1 MRCPLALPHHAATL
15 VLMLSVVWAGRA
27 EADLPTGT
35 RADGLRLGPNGVG
48 FELLSGIDHRRRI
61 NRDEGIRLGIA
72 VWYPAQSPA
81 AGSPTLTNMDYR
93 RLERSELPTENER
106 DALDA
111 EEVDAIV
118 GWRHVGIVALTR
130 AQAKT
135 SLETHGIAVKGAI
148 AQPGRCPVVIILGG
162 PYYLSTTAE
171 VLASHGF
178 LVAAPFRIRDQSDE
192 RDTNDFRWWVDDS
205 VGDAEWA
212 LDTLRNDARADLRSI
227 CALGHGGGGMQAM
240 LLAMRNRSITSVA
253 TIDAGN
259 FSTRSEPE
267 RLAFYSPRLMRAP
280 YLYIATETTRKSQD
294 RFADFE
300 AMKFSDRTE
309 VVLDSADVRHHDL
322 SDIGRAVTIPMRL
335 RGEAQTTVEKAFANV
350 HEMLVRFVGEH
361 SSRPRST
368 SSRLVAWLESH
379 KATDNLTVTMRPA
392 IEPAPTTRAAI
403 ESLSDST
410 LANLKDARQRDP
422 DAPLFG
428 EYSLRELVAAASMR
442 RASLAAPLAD
452 FALGLHPASAVL
464 LAQASEIAFAAG
476 DQLKAIERARACA
489 ALKPDADWQASIAV
503 GKCTALLQ
511 RLPAG
516 SPQP

>member
-1 MRCPLALPHHAATL
+1 
-15 VLMLSVVWAGRA
+15 
-27 EADLPTGT
+27 
-35 RADGLRLGPNGVG
+35 
-48 FELLSGIDHRRRI
+48 
-61 NRDEGIRLGIA
+61 
-72 VWYPAQSPA
+72 
-81 AGSPTLTNMDYR
+81 
-93 RLERSELPTENER
+93 
-106 DALDA
+106 
-111 EEVDAIV
+111 
-118 GWRHVGIVALTR
+118 
-130 AQAKT
+130 
-135 SLETHGIAVKGAI
+135 
-148 AQPGRCPVVIILGG
+148 
-162 PYYLSTTAE
+162 
-171 VLASHGF
+171 
-178 LVAAPFRIRDQSDE
+178 
-192 RDTNDFRWWVDDS
+192 
-205 VGDAEWA
+205 
-212 LDTLRNDARADLRSI
+212 
-227 CALGHGGGGMQAM
+227 
-240 LLAMRNRSITSVA
+240 
-253 TIDAGN
+253 
-259 FSTRSEPE
+259 
-267 RLAFYSPRLMRAP
+267 
-280 YLYIATETTRKSQD
+280 
-294 RFADFE
+294 
-300 AMKFSDRTE
+300 
-309 VVLDSADVRHHDL
+309 
-322 SDIGRAVTIPMRL
+322 MRL

-361 SSRPRST
+361 SSRTRST

-422 DAPLFG
+422 DAPLFA

-464 LAQASEIAFAAG
+464 LAQASAIAFAAG